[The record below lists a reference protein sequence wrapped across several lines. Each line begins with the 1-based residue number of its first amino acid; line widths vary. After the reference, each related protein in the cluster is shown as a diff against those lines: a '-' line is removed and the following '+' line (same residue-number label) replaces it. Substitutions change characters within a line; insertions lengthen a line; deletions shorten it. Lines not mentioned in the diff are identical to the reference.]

1 MNQKLE
7 QFSEIL
13 LKWNKTHN
21 LSGAKTKE
29 EISFQI
35 KDSIYP
41 LEFLGE
47 FDTLLDIGSGGGFP
61 AIPLAIL
68 KNDANFTLVE
78 PIKKKVAFLNYI
90 KLKLSLTNIEIINKR
105 IEDVVQKSYDII
117 TSKAVASTTK
127 IFELALPFMDSN
139 SRLLLYKS
147 KNEEVDI
154 EAEMIKNNFSK
165 YIILRKQKWEN

>member
-1 MNQKLE
+1 MNQKIE
-7 QFSEIL
+7 QFGEIL

-21 LSGAKTKE
+21 LSGAKNKD
-29 EISFQI
+29 EIDFQI

-68 KNDANFTLVE
+68 KNDASFTLVE
-78 PIKKKVAFLNYI
+78 PIKKRVAFLNYV
-90 KLKLSLTNIEIINKR
+90 KLKLSLTNIEIVNKR
-105 IEDVVQKSYDII
+105 IEEVAQKSYDII
-117 TSKAVASTTK
+117 TSKAVASTDK
-127 IFELALPFMDSN
+127 IFELARPFMDNN

-154 EAEMIKNNFSK
+154 KAEIIENDFSK
-165 YIILRKQKWEN
+165 YIILRK